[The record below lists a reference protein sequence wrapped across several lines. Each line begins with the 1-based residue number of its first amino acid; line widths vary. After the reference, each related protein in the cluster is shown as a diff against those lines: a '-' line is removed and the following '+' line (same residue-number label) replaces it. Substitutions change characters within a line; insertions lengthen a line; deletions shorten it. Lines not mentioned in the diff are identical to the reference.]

1 MTDFFQSL
9 RRSGDH
15 QEPTELEPHH
25 LDPDEKLVKSQKDE
39 NHCQHENHDEQRL
52 FAIKLK
58 KANDLLAEGEID
70 KSIIMYTDLMD
81 EFPSKPLIYYN
92 MALALMEKDNY
103 PLSLKLFQHLPTIG
117 FDDSR
122 VWIGIGYCHLKEGRH
137 EEALAN
143 FSKVA
148 EDQTGY
154 IESLIGKVYTLV
166 LASRH
171 PEVYPLLLLLKEKG
185 VWNQELELIFK
196 MIRKLPQN
204 QSNGT
209 EYH

>member
-9 RRSGDH
+9 RKAGDH
-15 QEPTELEPHH
+15 PEPEGIAHPYAELDSPADNAAQYEND
-25 LDPDEKLVKSQKDE
+25 DPDT
-39 NHCQHENHDEQRL
+39 QRL

-58 KANDLLAEGEID
+58 KANEMLGDGEID

-81 EFPSKPLIYYN
+81 EYPGKPLIYYN
-92 MALALMEKDNY
+92 MALALMEKGNY

-137 EEALAN
+137 EEALVN
-143 FSKVA
+143 FSKVE

-154 IESLIGKVYTLV
+154 IESLIGKVYTLI
-166 LASRH
+166 LDSRH
-171 PEVYPLLLLLKEKG
+171 QEVYPLLMLLKEKG
-185 VWNQELELIFK
+185 VWNQELELILK
-196 MIRKLPQN
+196 MIRKTSADQ
-204 QSNGT
+204 
-209 EYH
+209 